1 MKKVKMLL
9 EPAEVEMIRDALQ
22 LSYDDDC
29 FDDDDNDVLEGLCQ
43 AFAILAMSGN
53 FVKVAVD
60 EETCYADE
68 CNCCSGIELPER
80 IQVDNSDDDDN
91 DPDAIDPDDSC
102 WDVNDDDECSECD
115 CDHDS
120 CECDTD
126 DNNCG
131 CGVTKQDLENAWNA
145 NEPWNTD
152 KK

>member
-9 EPAEVEMIRDALQ
+9 EPAEVEIIRDALQ
-22 LSYDDDC
+22 LAYDDDC

-80 IQVDNSDDDDN
+80 IQVDNSDDGD
-91 DPDAIDPDDSC
+91 DDSC
-102 WDVNDDDECSECD
+102 WDTNDDDECSECG
-115 CDHDS
+115 CDHDN
-120 CECDTD
+120 CECNADED
-126 DNNCG
+126 NCG

-145 NEPWNTD
+145 NEPWNTN